1 MSDRTSSA
9 TSRIRPT
16 GRVSRRGFL
25 GAVVAAG
32 ALGGERSMPA
42 EARRSAQSA
51 RTATASDTPA
61 LLGGTPVRRTPFPS
75 WPVADSREEDALVRV
90 IRSGR
95 WNRGD
100 NVSAFEAAYASLT
113 GAKQCL
119 ATANGTSALITSL
132 GALGIGPGDEVIV
145 PPYTFIATIN
155 AVLMMRAL
163 PVFVD
168 SDIETFQI
176 DARKVE
182 QAINGKTRVIIPV
195 HLGGSAADLDTIL
208 EVGRRRGVTVV
219 EDACQAHLAEWRG
232 RKVGTYGKTGCFSF
246 QASKN
251 LNSGEGG
258 AILTDDEALVETC
271 YRFHNNSRGRRN
283 TGDDFSYRS
292 IGANLRMTE
301 FQAALLTAQ
310 MTRLEAQART
320 RDANAAYL
328 TSLLR
333 QIPGITPAR
342 MYEGCTRNAYHL
354 YMFRYDS
361 SRFAGLSRAAFLK
374 ALGAEGVPALSGY
387 SPLNKEPFLEDTL
400 SGSGFQAIYSKARMD
415 AWRAQNRCPQ
425 NDRLC
430 TEAIWIVQTMLLG
443 PRQDMDDISEA
454 IRKVQATAAQLVKT
468 SASKG

>member
-1 MSDRTSSA
+1 MMN
-9 TSRIRPT
+9 
-16 GRVSRRGFL
+16 RRSFL

-32 ALGGERSMPA
+32 AFRTSRLGAARLSSQSTPA
-42 EARRSAQSA
+42 
-51 RTATASDTPA
+51 ATAAKAPA
-61 LLGGTPVRRTPFPS
+61 LLGGTPVRTTPFPS
-75 WPVADSREEDALVRV
+75 WPVADAREEDALVRV

-113 GAKQCL
+113 GAKHCL

-132 GALGIGPGDEVIV
+132 GALGIGAGDEVIV

-155 AVLMMRAL
+155 AVLLMRAL

-168 SDIETFQI
+168 SDLETSQI
-176 DARKVE
+176 DARKIE
-182 QAINGKTRVIIPV
+182 QAITGRTRLVLPV
-195 HLGGSAADLDTIL
+195 HLGGSAVDLDTIL
-208 EVGRRRGVTVV
+208 DVARRRGITVV

-232 RKVGTYGKTGCFSF
+232 RKVGTYGRTGCFSF

-258 AILTDDEALVETC
+258 AILTDDDALVETC

-292 IGANLRMTE
+292 TGANLRMTE
-301 FQAALLTAQ
+301 FQGAILTAQ

-328 TSLLR
+328 TTLLQ

-342 MYEGCTRNAYHL
+342 TYPGCTRNAYHL
-354 YMFRYDS
+354 YMFRYDPAHFS
-361 SRFAGLSRAAFLK
+361 GLSRAAFLK
-374 ALGAEGVPALSGY
+374 ALAAEGVPAQSGY
-387 SPLNKEPFLEDTL
+387 SPLNKEPFLEEAL
-400 SGSGFQAIYSKARMD
+400 SSPGFRAIYSKQRLD
-415 AWRAQNRCPQ
+415 AWREQNRCPQ

-430 TEAIWIVQTMLLG
+430 TEAVWLVQTMLLG
-443 PRQDMDDISEA
+443 PRKDMDDIAEA
-454 IRKVQATAAQLVKT
+454 VRKVHATAAQLTKT
-468 SASKG
+468 SALLR